1 MAKRKTYAVTVE
13 WTVSMQMLVEAR
25 RPNGAAERALTEEG
39 WRESTQYRDDE
50 CVPFYPPK
58 DARVTRVRE
67 AF

>member
-13 WTVSMQMLVEAR
+13 WTVSMQMFVDAR
-25 RPNGAAERALTEEG
+25 RPSGAAKRVLTEEG

-58 DARVTRVRE
+58 YARVTVVRE